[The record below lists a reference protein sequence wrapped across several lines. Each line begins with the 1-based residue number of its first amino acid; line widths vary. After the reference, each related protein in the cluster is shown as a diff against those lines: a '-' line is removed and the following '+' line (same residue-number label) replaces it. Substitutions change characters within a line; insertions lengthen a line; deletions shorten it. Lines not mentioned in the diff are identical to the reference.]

1 VRNLLG
7 ITGWPLLGV
16 VVFKTVRS
24 PLLMPRHRRR
34 RAERPDARVDSAVGQ
49 A

>member
-16 VVFKTVRS
+16 VVYKTVRS
-24 PLLMPRHRRR
+24 PLLLPRHRRR
-34 RAERPDARVDSAVGQ
+34 RERSDARVDSAVGGI
-49 A
+49 